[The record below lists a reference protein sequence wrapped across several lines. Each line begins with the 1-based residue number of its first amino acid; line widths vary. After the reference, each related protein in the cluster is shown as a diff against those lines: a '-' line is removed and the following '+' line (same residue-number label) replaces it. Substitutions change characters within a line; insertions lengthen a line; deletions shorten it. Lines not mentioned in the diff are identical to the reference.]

1 MVAIRC
7 VSWKHGFQ
15 AVLNMR
21 QMDVVAEMKASGLVN
36 DAPNSLT
43 KLENDAVQVKKKGE
57 IANVT
62 NRSFQNVTSL

>member
-1 MVAIRC
+1 
-7 VSWKHGFQ
+7 
-15 AVLNMR
+15 
-21 QMDVVAEMKASGLVN
+21 MDSKCTEFASNECRGRDEKSGWFN

-43 KLENDAVQVKKKGE
+43 KLENNAVQVEKKGE